1 MPYARAQLQ
10 LINHYYI
17 VMRSGT
23 KYLLQNALHQYEQE
37 GAEERPLEELYR
49 CDLSVLPP
57 ELSVRFVQLQPDTE
71 TQVFITKSIQ
81 KAGNIC
87 LQFIYILVNV
97 FLGLFLSQTA
107 INGLLE
113 KGKMFIFSQDQLK
126 KLLSS
131 VPPSMSTHS
140 LVDVLDIGS
149 GDGHVT
155 EKLKIYLDV
164 PVVHVTETSTVMQRV
179 LRQKGFW

>member
-1 MPYARAQLQ
+1 M
-10 LINHYYI
+10 
-17 VMRSGT
+17 
-23 KYLLQNALHQYEQE
+23 
-37 GAEERPLEELYR
+37 
-49 CDLSVLPP
+49 
-57 ELSVRFVQLQPDTE
+57 FV
-71 TQVFITKSIQ
+71 
-81 KAGNIC
+81 
-87 LQFIYILVNV
+87 
-97 FLGLFLSQTA
+97 
-107 INGLLE
+107 
-113 KGKMFIFSQDQLK
+113 FSQDQLK